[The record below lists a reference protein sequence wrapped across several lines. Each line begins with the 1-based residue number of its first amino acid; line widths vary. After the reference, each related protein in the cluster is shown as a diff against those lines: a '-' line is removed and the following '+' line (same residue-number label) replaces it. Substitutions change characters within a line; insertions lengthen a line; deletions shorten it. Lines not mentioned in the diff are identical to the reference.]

1 MALSFRIVSSDSL
14 PPVARNAGGGRKS
27 SEELEAMRK
36 LQDGQAVVFDI
47 PEEDDFE
54 TAVSSL
60 TNKAQG
66 RNKDGIPRVG
76 YQAEVE
82 VDTANRQVRVK
93 RPAAAATPTE

>member
-1 MALSFRIVSSDSL
+1 MALSFRVVNSDSL

-27 SEELEAMRK
+27 SEELEAMRGLK
-36 LQDGQAVVFDI
+36 EGEAAVFDI
-47 PEEDDFE
+47 PEGEDFE
-54 TAVSSL
+54 QVVSSL

-66 RNKDGIPRVG
+66 KNKDGIPRVG

-93 RPAAAATPTE
+93 RPAAAPTE